1 MKKIIF
7 FVIPIMIA
15 VTLIFYFYASDD
27 FSFGVFGEKTYKFKS
42 GENLDLNLLEKTEFY
57 CDGIITYNN
66 QKIVYSNYDGS
77 IVWENKNGSFSK
89 RVFISGD
96 YVYRCLESGI
106 EMIDKNS
113 RSYIFAEISGEILNV
128 SRENNRTYIISRQ
141 NSGKNTIYILDENN
155 KIIAEKDYDE
165 MITGISLSDK
175 SEGYCL
181 VTLNFESGKAAN
193 KLCFNLLDNVELWS
207 AFFENEIIVDTDV
220 INNNVVAIGTK
231 NIYYYNNNGRL
242 MWKNS
247 NYNRMKDYKIDGE
260 NKRIYLTYE
269 QDGKIELIL
278 YNFEGKVQEIYA
290 TPDKSDRLKVSG
302 GSLFVYNDNEI
313 YIFNSNK
320 FDIMIDD
327 GQGKILDFKKEGN
340 KLYILTEDKLMKG
353 QIK

>member
-141 NSGKNTIYILDENN
+141 NSGKNTIYILD
-155 KIIAEKDYDE
+155 
-165 MITGISLSDK
+165 
-175 SEGYCL
+175 
-181 VTLNFESGKAAN
+181 
-193 KLCFNLLDNVELWS
+193 
-207 AFFENEIIVDTDV
+207 
-220 INNNVVAIGTK
+220 
-231 NIYYYNNNGRL
+231 
-242 MWKNS
+242 
-247 NYNRMKDYKIDGE
+247 
-260 NKRIYLTYE
+260 
-269 QDGKIELIL
+269 
-278 YNFEGKVQEIYA
+278 
-290 TPDKSDRLKVSG
+290 
-302 GSLFVYNDNEI
+302 
-313 YIFNSNK
+313 
-320 FDIMIDD
+320 
-327 GQGKILDFKKEGN
+327 
-340 KLYILTEDKLMKG
+340 
-353 QIK
+353 